1 MHLPKGMLQ
10 HLRLWRH
17 DPNKEKDTS
26 GLFPL
31 ESSCLA
37 VMFDKFRIH
46 TVDGVQKSGEHHLGC
61 IKLCRMK
68 LSIKRPTG
76 ICRNSELYNVNNN
89 IHFIDALFFYVLSL
103 KKVFFPRHLNSS
115 GPPPKKPFKK
125 TNVSFTHE
133 SKPAMIR
140 EETTFIFCI
149 QIQGEW
155 QNTSPLSQRDAG
167 DIPSRQ
173 AITYPTYEENHRTE
187 SQPLRGIC

>member
-1 MHLPKGMLQ
+1 
-10 HLRLWRH
+10 
-17 DPNKEKDTS
+17 
-26 GLFPL
+26 
-31 ESSCLA
+31 
-37 VMFDKFRIH
+37 MFNEFRIH

-61 IKLCRMK
+61 IKPCRMK
-68 LSIKRPTG
+68 LSTKRPTG
-76 ICRNSELYNVNNN
+76 NCRISELYNVNNN
-89 IHFIDALFFYVLSL
+89 IHFIDTLLFYVLSL
-103 KKVFFPRHLNSS
+103 KALFFPRHLNSS

-155 QNTSPLSQRDAG
+155 QNTSPLSQRDRWHTL
-167 DIPSRQ
+167 PQ

-187 SQPLRGIC
+187 SQPLRGICWFPGG

>member
-1 MHLPKGMLQ
+1 
-10 HLRLWRH
+10 
-17 DPNKEKDTS
+17 
-26 GLFPL
+26 
-31 ESSCLA
+31 
-37 VMFDKFRIH
+37 MFDKFRIH

>member
-103 KKVFFPRHLNSS
+103 KKCSFQGILIPLDPHLKNPS
-115 GPPPKKPFKK
+115 KKQMW
-125 TNVSFTHE
+125 
-133 SKPAMIR
+133 ALR
-140 EETTFIFCI
+140 
-149 QIQGEW
+149 
-155 QNTSPLSQRDAG
+155 TSL
-167 DIPSRQ
+167 SRQ
-173 AITYPTYEENHRTE
+173 WYGKKQHSYSASRSKESGKIHRRCHNETPVTYPPGKRSHIPPMRKIIAPNRNH
-187 SQPLRGIC
+187 